1 MTTRPK
7 GVSLPPSRVVPQVTM
22 SFTGQEMGQEA
33 VILRGEAMPA
43 LSLRSI
49 NLTESPLST

>member
-1 MTTRPK
+1 
-7 GVSLPPSRVVPQVTM
+7 M